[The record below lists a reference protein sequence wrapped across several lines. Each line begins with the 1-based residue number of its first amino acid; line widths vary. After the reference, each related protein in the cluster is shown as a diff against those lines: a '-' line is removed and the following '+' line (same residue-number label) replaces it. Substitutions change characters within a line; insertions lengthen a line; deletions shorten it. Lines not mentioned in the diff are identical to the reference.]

1 VRAIAGFVTVVASLP
16 VVAAIFAGCQTVTG
30 SSEIELKEVAFS
42 FDQEH
47 APYGVFSE
55 YRIAPGDLLD
65 VLYQIETWKKQEG
78 GFRLAVDHTV
88 SVKFPRNPELSE
100 TERIRPDGKISLPY
114 LGEVYVLEKTVEELA
129 AELKERY
136 GKILKEPELYVVVPE
151 FRSAIREL
159 KTDLHTAP
167 RGLSRLVTVR
177 PDGNATFG
185 MIGDVFVAG
194 RTLPEVNA
202 ELNDRYN
209 NVLPG
214 LSVDL
219 FLERSAGSLI
229 YVMGQVDRPGSF
241 QILRPTTVLE
251 AISLAGSAL
260 PTARLSDVIVVRRKG
275 EKLYARRVNV
285 RKSLSMSRNAEFF
298 LLQPDDVVYVPKR
311 TISQVAELARELQDI
326 VMFRGWGLSLS
337 YDLDESE
344 PVPEA
349 TVEATLGE

>member
-1 VRAIAGFVTVVASLP
+1 
-16 VVAAIFAGCQTVTG
+16 
-30 SSEIELKEVAFS
+30 
-42 FDQEH
+42 
-47 APYGVFSE
+47 
-55 YRIAPGDLLD
+55 
-65 VLYQIETWKKQEG
+65 
-78 GFRLAVDHTV
+78 
-88 SVKFPRNPELSE
+88 
-100 TERIRPDGKISLPY
+100 
-114 LGEVYVLEKTVEELA
+114 
-129 AELKERY
+129 
-136 GKILKEPELYVVVPE
+136 
-151 FRSAIREL
+151 
-159 KTDLHTAP
+159 
-167 RGLSRLVTVR
+167 
-177 PDGNATFG
+177 
-185 MIGDVFVAG
+185 M
-194 RTLPEVNA
+194 
-202 ELNDRYN
+202 
-209 NVLPG
+209 
-214 LSVDL
+214 DL